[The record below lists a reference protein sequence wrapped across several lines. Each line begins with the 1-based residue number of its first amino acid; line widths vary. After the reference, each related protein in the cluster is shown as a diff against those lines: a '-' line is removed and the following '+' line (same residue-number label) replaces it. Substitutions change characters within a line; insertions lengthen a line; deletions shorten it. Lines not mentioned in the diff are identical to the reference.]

1 MDIEKIYEN
10 LIRATEYDYANA
22 VIGEENNQYFSR
34 SIKDFCDRQVQ
45 KFETEGED
53 KHGCCLNFSLY
64 LLAKTNGIFMTTK
77 DKPMV
82 EGGKPTIHCAFIYED
97 NGKLYVA
104 DPSVDKKE
112 GSCNAHY
119 KIPLREYCYPMENQV
134 YTLYLN
140 MKRDSS
146 NAFIA
151 EFARGERLKLSSFEN
166 LSDEQEKWL
175 LDVILEAE
183 SSNDLGEVTS
193 GSSKELGD
201 ASTK

>member
-1 MDIEKIYEN
+1 
-10 LIRATEYDYANA
+10 
-22 VIGEENNQYFSR
+22 
-34 SIKDFCDRQVQ
+34 
-45 KFETEGED
+45 
-53 KHGCCLNFSLY
+53 
-64 LLAKTNGIFMTTK
+64 
-77 DKPMV
+77 
-82 EGGKPTIHCAFIYED
+82 
-97 NGKLYVA
+97 
-104 DPSVDKKE
+104 
-112 GSCNAHY
+112 
-119 KIPLREYCYPMENQV
+119 MENQV

-183 SSNDLGEVTS
+183 RSNDLGEATS

-201 ASTK
+201 ASKK